1 MRLIALTLL
10 LGIMLSACD
19 SKPVRF
25 NGTNISGVT
34 IGSNSE
40 LTTQDGNRQAASG
53 YRGKVNAI
61 FFGYSHCPDICS
73 PVLYRLSKIKKQ
85 LGQKGSDFQI
95 VFITVDPEYDT
106 PEQLKK
112 FVAAFDSDIL
122 GLTGTKKEIEQ
133 VKRAYRISAIL
144 REDKNRRRMIS
155 HSGNIFIYDRKG
167 KIRLLFREDS
177 EPSLIREDLI
187 RLMDE

>member
-40 LTTQDGNRQAASG
+40 LTTHDGNRQAASG

-85 LGQKGSDFQI
+85 LGKKGSDFQI

>member
-85 LGQKGSDFQI
+85 LGKKGSDFQI